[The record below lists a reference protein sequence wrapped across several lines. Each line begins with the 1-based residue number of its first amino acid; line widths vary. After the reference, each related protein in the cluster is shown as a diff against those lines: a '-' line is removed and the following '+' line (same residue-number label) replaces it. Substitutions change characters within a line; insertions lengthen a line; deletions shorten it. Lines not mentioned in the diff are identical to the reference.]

1 MALRTRIR
9 RHLSALLSSTLV
21 TDSASIGIA
30 KARGTGLSIPGE
42 LNGRQDA
49 ILLLQVAASIEHAL
63 MVEYLFAGY
72 SLGGSQVPECHRMTV
87 ARWRETILGIA
98 KEEMGHLMT
107 IQNVLRCIGGP
118 ISLDRDDY
126 PWDSEFYPFPFEL
139 EPLTLQSLAK
149 YVYTESP
156 GSDVFTGPEADEI
169 FALAV
174 KGSGNGTVHRVGVL
188 YAKLEELFSD
198 LDLVPDAAFRED
210 TFPFQANWDE
220 WGRGY
225 QRGARGN
232 STGGMMPRTPDL
244 LILPVTART
253 DVLSALDQIATQGEA
268 ATSASDTEPSHFAR
282 FLRIFR
288 EFPQDA
294 SWAPSRNVA
303 INPVVEDQSGSGTYD
318 NGDSVITDPEAIGW
332 AHLFNVRYRLLLVNL
347 LHTFEY
353 PSNLSERSELT
364 PRGLL
369 IHSTFGEM
377 YNLRALSDI
386 LMDIPIAHGAAAFAG
401 PPFQMPYTMKL
412 PVDGIDR
419 WNLHLDLLE
428 SSRMLI
434 SYLQSIA
441 GQRHAVYLRGIADI
455 DAQMSASIHTITA
468 GIQRQSSIMVSR

>member
-1 MALRTRIR
+1 VALRTRIR
-9 RHLSALLSSTLV
+9 RHLGALLGSPLV
-21 TDSASIGIA
+21 AESASFGTA
-30 KARGTGLSIPGE
+30 KAPGTSRNVPGE
-42 LNGRQDA
+42 LNGRQEA

-63 MVEYLFAGY
+63 MVEYLFAGH
-72 SLGGSQVPECHRMTV
+72 SLGGSQVPDSHRMTV
-87 ARWRETILGIA
+87 GRWRETILGIA

-139 EPLTLQSLAK
+139 EPLTRQSLAK

-156 GSDVFTGPEADEI
+156 GPDAFSGPEADEI
-169 FALAV
+169 HALAV
-174 KGSGNGTVHRVGVL
+174 KGSGNGTVHRVGAL
-188 YAKLEELFSD
+188 YARLEDLFSD
-198 LDLVPDAAFRED
+198 PDLVPDGAFRED

-225 QRGARGN
+225 QSGARGN
-232 STGGMMPRTPDL
+232 STGGMMPHTPDL

-253 DVLSALDQIATQGEA
+253 DVLSALDKIAKQGEA
-268 ATSASDTEPSHFAR
+268 ATSASDSEPSHFAR

-288 EFPQDA
+288 EFPRDA
-294 SWAPSRNVA
+294 GWTPSRNVA
-303 INPVVEDQSGSGTYD
+303 INPVVADQSGSETYSSD
-318 NGDSVITDPEAIGW
+318 YSVISDAHAIGW
-332 AHLFNVRYRLLLVNL
+332 AHLFNVRYRLLLVSL
-347 LHTFEY
+347 LHAFEY

-386 LMDIPIAHGAAAFAG
+386 LMDIPIAPGVPETAG

-412 PVDGIDR
+412 PVDLIDR

-428 SSRMLI
+428 SSRKLI
-434 SYLQSIA
+434 HYLQGIP
-441 GQRHAVYLRGIADI
+441 GQRHAVYLRGLSDI
-455 DAQMSASIHTITA
+455 DAHLSGSIHNVA
-468 GIQRQSSIMVSR
+468 DGIQRQSPITLSR